1 MLDDSSKLDIM
12 LIRGDYMED
21 ILLIIAKTK
30 IISLITKRSV
40 QEIQALNRSDMAKYE
55 KVFFLYPQNYRNN

>member
-1 MLDDSSKLDIM
+1 
-12 LIRGDYMED
+12 MED

-55 KVFFLYPQNYRNN
+55 KVFFQYPENYRNN